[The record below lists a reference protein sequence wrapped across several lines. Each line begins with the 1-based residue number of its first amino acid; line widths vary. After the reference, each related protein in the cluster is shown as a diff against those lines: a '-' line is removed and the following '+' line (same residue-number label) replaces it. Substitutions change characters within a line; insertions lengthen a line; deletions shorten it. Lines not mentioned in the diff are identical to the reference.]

1 MVPDRHVFVNC
12 HYLGSDS
19 PVPYFT
25 SVRPDQVGLG
35 HYAVILYKQRCVCV
49 FVCDYVYVC
58 LFLFFSLF
66 IFILVSPSSTAAY
79 LIILFHF
86 EIKFYLWVNTSIV
99 KWIIFPVFFF
109 PTIYHDNNV
118 KYVRLKS
125 DSIFRCFE
133 MSNTSR
139 QPFPKFCPYFCLY
152 SVLPLKP

>member
-1 MVPDRHVFVNC
+1 MVPHRHVFVNC

-35 HYAVILYKQRCVCV
+35 HYAVILYKQSVMGVCLYTHVCV
-49 FVCDYVYVC
+49 F
-58 LFLFFSLF
+58 LGFSLT
-66 IFILVSPSSTAAY
+66 ILVSPSSTAKY
-79 LIILFHF
+79 LILLFNF

-109 PTIYHDNNV
+109 PAIYHDNNV

-133 MSNTSR
+133 MSNTSQ

>member
-1 MVPDRHVFVNC
+1 MVPHRHVFVNC

-35 HYAVILYKQRCVCV
+35 HYAVILYKQSVMGVCLYTHVCV
-49 FVCDYVYVC
+49 F
-58 LFLFFSLF
+58 LGFSLT
-66 IFILVSPSSTAAY
+66 ILVSPSSTAKY
-79 LIILFHF
+79 LILLFNF